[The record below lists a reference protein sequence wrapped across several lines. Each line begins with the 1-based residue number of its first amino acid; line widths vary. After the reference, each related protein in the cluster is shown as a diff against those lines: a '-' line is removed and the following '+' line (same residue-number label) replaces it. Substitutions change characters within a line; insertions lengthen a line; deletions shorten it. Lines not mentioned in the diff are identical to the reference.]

1 MQSVNGGKLSFFN
14 RISLKTPSF
23 LGMHDAMQLTTFKM
37 SGCLHAR
44 SQKSD
49 SLTFKPK
56 VNCVTPLQ
64 SKVVIHRLDTEGATV
79 PDGEIF
85 ENAFTNWVYKQE
97 N

>member
-1 MQSVNGGKLSFFN
+1 MMQCNLLVSKCQV
-14 RISLKTPSF
+14 
-23 LGMHDAMQLTTFKM
+23 
-37 SGCLHAR
+37 CVHAR

-56 VNCVTPLQ
+56 LNCVTPLQ
-64 SKVVIHRLDTEGATV
+64 PKVVIHRPDTEGAMV